1 MAWATQPWQR
11 VHIDYAEVKGQ
22 NFLLVVDSHSKW
34 LEVLPMNTTTS
45 TATINVLRTLFAR
58 YGLPIQLVSD
68 NGPQFRSEEFQNF
81 LKSNGVDHT
90 LTPPYHPATNGLA
103 ERNVQT
109 FKNAFAKSS
118 GETLGHKVA
127 NVLFTLRNTPNTTTG
142 KTPSELFLKRSPRT
156 RLSLVK
162 PSLQRKVEKRQ
173 DAAKQQRDRSSSVR
187 QFDLYQPVRVRNV
200 RGGKDRW
207 IPGTIVKVKGPRTY
221 IVRIPGNN
229 RRFVH
234 SDHLIPDDTGA
245 NAMAGKPNINSP
257 YGCDVVPV
265 PVNVP
270 QTTRELGQ
278 SSNLDQP
285 GPSTTSPV
293 VSGSPVHTG
302 QTPVVVAESPAPS
315 ATVTRSG
322 RVVRPQEIVALQL
335 LQ

>member
-1 MAWATQPWQR
+1 MQRWA
-11 VHIDYAEVKGQ
+11 V
-22 NFLLVVDSHSKW
+22 LLSAYQYNIEYRSSAKNANADLLSRLPVGEASSGDPEEYFVF
-34 LEVLPMNTTTS
+34 ETVLMETPI
-45 TATINVLRTLFAR
+45 TATEISKHTDKDPVLAKVLEFTLSGWPNHCVDPA
-58 YGLPIQLVSD
+58 IQPYFTRRDELSLEDGCLLWGRRLVSD

-245 NAMAGKPNINSP
+245 NAMAGKPNINSLWMLMLCQFQLM
-257 YGCDVVPV
+257 YLR
-265 PVNVP
+265 
-270 QTTRELGQ
+270 QLG
-278 SSNLDQP
+278 N
-285 GPSTTSPV
+285 
-293 VSGSPVHTG
+293 
-302 QTPVVVAESPAPS
+302 
-315 ATVTRSG
+315 
-322 RVVRPQEIVALQL
+322 
-335 LQ
+335 

>member
-1 MAWATQPWQR
+1 
-11 VHIDYAEVKGQ
+11 
-22 NFLLVVDSHSKW
+22 
-34 LEVLPMNTTTS
+34 MNTTTS

-118 GETLGHKVA
+118 GETLGHKII
-127 NVLFTLRNTPNTTTG
+127 
-142 KTPSELFLKRSPRT
+142 
-156 RLSLVK
+156 LSL
-162 PSLQRKVEKRQ
+162 
-173 DAAKQQRDRSSSVR
+173 
-187 QFDLYQPVRVRNV
+187 
-200 RGGKDRW
+200 
-207 IPGTIVKVKGPRTY
+207 TILVQCYGWKT
-221 IVRIPGNN
+221 
-229 RRFVH
+229 
-234 SDHLIPDDTGA
+234 
-245 NAMAGKPNINSP
+245 NINSP
-257 YGCDVVPV
+257 MDDDVVSV

-322 RVVRPQEIVALQL
+322 RVVRPPKRLEI
-335 LQ
+335 